1 MNETTGSSACEMTSL
16 VTIGKFQFTANG
28 DSPLNNIT
36 RITVTATAGNLY
48 SSAVMKLKDGEFSS
62 TQTGNITIKNKTGIS
77 GTTYISFFPSEAQLH
92 FTLVTTTGEVYETAT
107 STTIKLEK
115 GKVYEAPTLTCT
127 LLPSAK
133 VGDYYYSDATFSSE
147 KNENKTCIGI
157 VYALDDADGNLSP
170 TLSTSPFGRIVALS
184 DNQSSTK
191 WISKAEDIEGIEN
204 YTTADG
210 TLTSGVLPYYNG
222 TADSFFS
229 DKDEERI
236 KGATIHVE
244 TGQPAT
250 WVSEGAISDFNG
262 KAHTAYLG
270 KSSSSYPAGGYCYQY
285 STSGK
290 SAGEWYLPS
299 AGELTL
305 LWELQKA
312 GVICKDKQDC
322 FNDFTRKGYWSSSE
336 HSAESAWYLN
346 FVSGAIVANS
356 KASNYATRPVAQF

>member
-1 MNETTGSSACEMTSL
+1 M
-16 VTIGKFQFTANG
+16 
-28 DSPLNNIT
+28 
-36 RITVTATAGNLY
+36 
-48 SSAVMKLKDGEFSS
+48 
-62 TQTGNITIKNKTGIS
+62 
-77 GTTYISFFPSEAQLH
+77 
-92 FTLVTTTGEVYETAT
+92 
-107 STTIKLEK
+107 
-115 GKVYEAPTLTCT
+115 
-127 LLPSAK
+127 
-133 VGDYYYSDATFSSE
+133 
-147 KNENKTCIGI
+147 
-157 VYALDDADGNLSP
+157 ALG
-170 TLSTSPFGRIVALS
+170 

-299 AGELTL
+299 AGELTFVVGTS
-305 LWELQKA
+305 KT

>member
-1 MNETTGSSACEMTSL
+1 
-16 VTIGKFQFTANG
+16 
-28 DSPLNNIT
+28 
-36 RITVTATAGNLY
+36 
-48 SSAVMKLKDGEFSS
+48 MKL
-62 TQTGNITIKNKTGIS
+62 
-77 GTTYISFFPSEAQLH
+77 YEA
-92 FTLVTTTGEVYETAT
+92 AT

-115 GKVYEAPTLTCT
+115 GKVYEAPALTCT

-170 TLSTSPFGRIVALS
+170 TLSTSPFGRIVALG

-312 GVICKDKQDC
+312 GIICKDKQDC
-322 FNDFTRKGYWSSSE
+322 FNDFARKAYWSSSE
-336 HSAESAWYLN
+336 HSAESAWHLN

>member
-1 MNETTGSSACEMTSL
+1 M
-16 VTIGKFQFTANG
+16 
-28 DSPLNNIT
+28 
-36 RITVTATAGNLY
+36 
-48 SSAVMKLKDGEFSS
+48 
-62 TQTGNITIKNKTGIS
+62 
-77 GTTYISFFPSEAQLH
+77 
-92 FTLVTTTGEVYETAT
+92 
-107 STTIKLEK
+107 
-115 GKVYEAPTLTCT
+115 
-127 LLPSAK
+127 
-133 VGDYYYSDATFSSE
+133 
-147 KNENKTCIGI
+147 
-157 VYALDDADGNLSP
+157 ALG
-170 TLSTSPFGRIVALS
+170 

-305 LWELQKA
+305 LWELQKPESFA
-312 GVICKDKQDC
+312 KTNKIVSMILHAKRTGLLP
-322 FNDFTRKGYWSSSE
+322 NTRQNPPG
-336 HSAESAWYLN
+336 
-346 FVSGAIVANS
+346 I
-356 KASNYATRPVAQF
+356 

>member
-1 MNETTGSSACEMTSL
+1 MPEIHT
-16 VTIGKFQFTANG
+16 
-28 DSPLNNIT
+28 
-36 RITVTATAGNLY
+36 
-48 SSAVMKLKDGEFSS
+48 
-62 TQTGNITIKNKTGIS
+62 
-77 GTTYISFFPSEAQLH
+77 
-92 FTLVTTTGEVYETAT
+92 
-107 STTIKLEK
+107 
-115 GKVYEAPTLTCT
+115 
-127 LLPSAK
+127 
-133 VGDYYYSDATFSSE
+133 
-147 KNENKTCIGI
+147 
-157 VYALDDADGNLSP
+157 
-170 TLSTSPFGRIVALS
+170 
-184 DNQSSTK
+184 
-191 WISKAEDIEGIEN
+191 
-204 YTTADG
+204 
-210 TLTSGVLPYYNG
+210 YYNG

-312 GVICKDKQDC
+312 GIICKDKQDC
-322 FNDFTRKGYWSSSE
+322 FNDFARKAYWSSSE
-336 HSAESAWYLN
+336 HSAESAWHLN

>member
-1 MNETTGSSACEMTSL
+1 M
-16 VTIGKFQFTANG
+16 
-28 DSPLNNIT
+28 
-36 RITVTATAGNLY
+36 R
-48 SSAVMKLKDGEFSS
+48 
-62 TQTGNITIKNKTGIS
+62 
-77 GTTYISFFPSEAQLH
+77 QL
-92 FTLVTTTGEVYETAT
+92 LRQ
-107 STTIKLEK
+107 TIKLEK
-115 GKVYEAPTLTCT
+115 GKVYEAPALTCT

-170 TLSTSPFGRIVALS
+170 TLSTSPFGRIVALG

-244 TGQPAT
+244 TGQPAPGCQK
-250 WVSEGAISDFNG
+250 E
-262 KAHTAYLG
+262 
-270 KSSSSYPAGGYCYQY
+270 
-285 STSGK
+285 
-290 SAGEWYLPS
+290 PS
-299 AGELTL
+299 ATSMERLTPPTSVKVL
-305 LWELQKA
+305 P
-312 GVICKDKQDC
+312 
-322 FNDFTRKGYWSSSE
+322 
-336 HSAESAWYLN
+336 
-346 FVSGAIVANS
+346 
-356 KASNYATRPVAQF
+356 ATRQEATATNTVPAANRQVNGIYRRQAS

>member
-1 MNETTGSSACEMTSL
+1 M
-16 VTIGKFQFTANG
+16 
-28 DSPLNNIT
+28 
-36 RITVTATAGNLY
+36 
-48 SSAVMKLKDGEFSS
+48 
-62 TQTGNITIKNKTGIS
+62 
-77 GTTYISFFPSEAQLH
+77 H
-92 FTLVTTTGEVYETAT
+92 FTLVTTTGEVYEAAT

-115 GKVYEAPTLTCT
+115 GKVYEAPALTCT

-170 TLSTSPFGRIVALS
+170 TLSTSPFGRIVALG

-236 KGATIHVE
+236 KGQPFMLKPDNLPPGCQKEPSATSMERLTPPTSVKVL
-244 TGQPAT
+244 PAT
-250 WVSEGAISDFNG
+250 RQEATATNTVPAANRQVNG
-262 KAHTAYLG
+262 IYRR
-270 KSSSSYPAGGYCYQY
+270 Q
-285 STSGK
+285 
-290 SAGEWYLPS
+290 
-299 AGELTL
+299 
-305 LWELQKA
+305 
-312 GVICKDKQDC
+312 
-322 FNDFTRKGYWSSSE
+322 
-336 HSAESAWYLN
+336 
-346 FVSGAIVANS
+346 
-356 KASNYATRPVAQF
+356 AS

>member
-1 MNETTGSSACEMTSL
+1 MSSLIITEPPILS
-16 VTIGKFQFTANG
+16 
-28 DSPLNNIT
+28 SP
-36 RITVTATAGNLY
+36 
-48 SSAVMKLKDGEFSS
+48 
-62 TQTGNITIKNKTGIS
+62 
-77 GTTYISFFPSEAQLH
+77 
-92 FTLVTTTGEVYETAT
+92 
-107 STTIKLEK
+107 
-115 GKVYEAPTLTCT
+115 
-127 LLPSAK
+127 
-133 VGDYYYSDATFSSE
+133 
-147 KNENKTCIGI
+147 
-157 VYALDDADGNLSP
+157 
-170 TLSTSPFGRIVALS
+170 
-184 DNQSSTK
+184 
-191 WISKAEDIEGIEN
+191 
-204 YTTADG
+204 
-210 TLTSGVLPYYNG
+210 
-222 TADSFFS
+222 

-312 GVICKDKQDC
+312 GIICKDKQDC
-322 FNDFTRKGYWSSSE
+322 FNDFARKAYWSSSE
-336 HSAESAWYLN
+336 HSAESAWHLN

>member
-1 MNETTGSSACEMTSL
+1 M
-16 VTIGKFQFTANG
+16 
-28 DSPLNNIT
+28 PW
-36 RITVTATAGNLY
+36 
-48 SSAVMKLKDGEFSS
+48 
-62 TQTGNITIKNKTGIS
+62 
-77 GTTYISFFPSEAQLH
+77 
-92 FTLVTTTGEVYETAT
+92 
-107 STTIKLEK
+107 
-115 GKVYEAPTLTCT
+115 
-127 LLPSAK
+127 
-133 VGDYYYSDATFSSE
+133 
-147 KNENKTCIGI
+147 
-157 VYALDDADGNLSP
+157 DDADGNLSP
-170 TLSTSPFGRIVALS
+170 TLSTSPFGRIVALG

-312 GVICKDKQDC
+312 GIICKDKQDC
-322 FNDFTRKGYWSSSE
+322 FNDFARKAYWSSSE
-336 HSAESAWYLN
+336 HSAESAWHLN